1 VDKRFDELAL
11 HRSYAATRDPV
22 LRERLVRRYL
32 PLSRS
37 VARRFDTHRTSF
49 DDLAQVASIGLLKAL
64 ERYDP
69 DRRVSFS
76 SYAVPTITG
85 ELQRHLRDHS
95 WSVRPPRALLEL
107 AARIRAAELDMT
119 RRLRRAPTVAE
130 IAEELGIPVE
140 LAVEGIEAAIA
151 RDGAS
156 LDEPWS
162 GSDGDATVAD
172 SVGRSDAGF
181 DRVEDGFTIEL
192 LSEVL
197 DRRERQVLWLRFHA
211 GLKQREIAARVGCSQ
226 MHVSRILRDAL
237 RKLSEAAERDPDA
250 PLEEH
255 DGLHALL
262 D

>member
-1 VDKRFDELAL
+1 MDKRSDETAL
-11 HRSYAATRDPV
+11 LRSYAATRDPV
-22 LRERLVRRYL
+22 LKDRLVRRYL
-32 PLSRS
+32 PLCRS
-37 VARRFDTHRTSF
+37 VARRFDTQRIPF
-49 DDLAQVASIGLLKAL
+49 DDLVQVAAIGLLKAI

-85 ELQRHLRDHS
+85 ELQRYLRDYS

-107 AARIRAAELDMT
+107 ATRIRAAEREMT
-119 RRLRRAPTVAE
+119 PRLRRAPTIAE
-130 IAEELGIPVE
+130 IADELGIPVE

-156 LDEPWS
+156 LDEPWP

-172 SVGRSDAGF
+172 SVGRSDVGF
-181 DRVEDGFTIEL
+181 DRVDDGFTIEL

-197 DRRERQVLWLRFHA
+197 DRRERQVLWLRFHV

-226 MHVSRILRDAL
+226 MHVSRLIRDAL
-237 RKLSEAAERDPDA
+237 RKLTDAAELDRDTPPEPDA
-250 PLEEH
+250 
-255 DGLHALL
+255 LHALL